1 MAQFTDRVAVVTG
14 ASRGIGRG
22 IALELAKRGASLV
35 VNYIDPFENDANGV
49 VKEIEALGS
58 QAIAVK
64 ASVTQAAEVEALMKA
79 AVDRFGKIDILVNN
93 AGTTRDNLIMMMKE
107 EDWDLVLS
115 INLKGAWLCSKAAV
129 KSMIRKRY
137 GRIVNISSVSG
148 IAGQGGQ
155 TNYSSSKAGLIG
167 LTKALAREVAG
178 RQVTVNAVAPGF
190 VKTDL
195 TANLPKEL
203 LDELNK
209 RIPLERWGTVEDI
222 AHAVAFLASDEASY
236 ITGHILSVDGGL
248 VMG

>member
-14 ASRGIGRG
+14 SSRGIGRG

-35 VNYIDPFENDANGV
+35 INYIDPFENDANGV
-49 VKEIEALGS
+49 VKEVEALGS
-58 QAIAVK
+58 KAIAVK
-64 ASVTQAAEVEALMKA
+64 GNVTINAEVEALMKA
-79 AVDRFGKIDILVNN
+79 TVDHFGKIDILVNN

-107 EDWDLVLS
+107 EDWDLVLTT
-115 INLKGAWLCSKAAV
+115 NLKSAWLCSKAAV
-129 KSMIRKRY
+129 KYMIRKRY

-190 VKTDL
+190 VKTAL
-195 TANLPKEL
+195 TADLPQNL

-222 AHAVAFLASDEASY
+222 AYAVAFLASEEASY
-236 ITGHILSVDGGL
+236 ITGHVLSVDGGL
-248 VMG
+248 VMD

>member
-35 VNYIDPFENDANGV
+35 VNYIDPFENDANSV

-79 AVDRFGKIDILVNN
+79 AIDRFGKIDVLVNN